1 MNLSEMSKKKGVLP
15 AETTQQMPILHDTI
29 DKWRKLLQEQAEAL
43 SKVKTERDRLL
54 EIQRKDQENI
64 QKYLERMRELR
75 ENLQKISSENQKLQ
89 DELQKLTEENQKL
102 QTELSRTQN
111 INQSLQRSNDDLR
124 NRNGLRSR
132 KEQEQLEEKIRDVQD
147 RNSKLEKMV
156 ALSSVEA
163 VEAAQKKQQE
173 AEKREQLAKCME
185 ESEKKKA
192 EKEMRIV
199 KKQAEKRIEKIK
211 KKEILWRI
219 GYVMILLLAIMKNR
233 VLQNDLVDLVRVP
246 VNQMLDFEN
255 WLLYPTYENI
265 LGQKVAYVGG
275 EVWVI
280 RIISVIAFLLAILIA
295 KRGVLRIIEK
305 YKKTWDV
312 YSFGFLVFSISFI
325 VMTGDFVREY
335 IPINLLI
342 IFWGV
347 SIGQMLF
354 RNYIRKKQKFD

>member
-1 MNLSEMSKKKGVLP
+1 
-15 AETTQQMPILHDTI
+15 
-29 DKWRKLLQEQAEAL
+29 
-43 SKVKTERDRLL
+43 
-54 EIQRKDQENI
+54 
-64 QKYLERMRELR
+64 
-75 ENLQKISSENQKLQ
+75 
-89 DELQKLTEENQKL
+89 
-102 QTELSRTQN
+102 
-111 INQSLQRSNDDLR
+111 
-124 NRNGLRSR
+124 
-132 KEQEQLEEKIRDVQD
+132 
-147 RNSKLEKMV
+147 
-156 ALSSVEA
+156 
-163 VEAAQKKQQE
+163 
-173 AEKREQLAKCME
+173 
-185 ESEKKKA
+185 
-192 EKEMRIV
+192 
-199 KKQAEKRIEKIK
+199 
-211 KKEILWRI
+211 
-219 GYVMILLLAIMKNR
+219 MILLLAIMKNR